1 MSGSGK
7 TSGGTTLAATDRVL
21 FITRHGKE
29 ILLIDV
35 SNCSAD
41 QVEKVF
47 RSVPDLVTTRPPAS
61 VLALT
66 DFTGATFNRE
76 AIRVIK
82 ETAVFNKPYVKKS
95 ACVGKESLPF
105 EFPENVISFSNRRFS
120 AFKTREEALDWL
132 TKD

>member
-1 MSGSGK
+1 MSGSGA
-7 TSGGTTLAATDRVL
+7 SPGGSTLVATDRVL

-61 VLALT
+61 VLAFT

-120 AFKTREEALDWL
+120 AFNTREEALEWL